1 MTNNKNMA
9 DSKKMRIRL
18 YGEHLGYIGYSLY
31 DNFLR
36 ICSIIDYSSWIKFKA
51 NEEFGIYITN
61 KESINELKE
70 IVAKNYYE
78 DTTDWLR
85 EKMREEIKKCKK

>member
-1 MTNNKNMA
+1 MT

-31 DNFLR
+31 DIFLR
-36 ICSIIDYSSWIKFKA
+36 KCKIIDYSFWVKLKA
-51 NEEFGIYITN
+51 NEEFGLQLVN

-70 IVAKNYYE
+70 LVVKNCYE
-78 DTTDWLR
+78 DTADWLR
-85 EKMREEIKKCKK
+85 EKMREEIKKHE